1 MNDNS
6 KEQKKEIENSVI
18 FENKKYN
25 DTVKMLKEVIA
36 EKDATILNLTEQIG
50 EKDQVIISQG
60 KMHDAEKSAR
70 IAAENKIAEKKE
82 LNVEHKG
89 SYFKTEEEK
98 FEDIYQKIC
107 EESK

>member
-6 KEQKKEIENSVI
+6 KESKKEIENSVI
-18 FENKKYN
+18 FENKRYN
-25 DTVKMLKEVIA
+25 KTVSMLKGVIA

-60 KMHDAEKSAR
+60 KAHDAEKAAR

-82 LNVEHKG
+82 LNAEHKG
-89 SYFKTEEEK
+89 NYFKTEEEK
-98 FEDIYQKIC
+98 FEDIYKKVC